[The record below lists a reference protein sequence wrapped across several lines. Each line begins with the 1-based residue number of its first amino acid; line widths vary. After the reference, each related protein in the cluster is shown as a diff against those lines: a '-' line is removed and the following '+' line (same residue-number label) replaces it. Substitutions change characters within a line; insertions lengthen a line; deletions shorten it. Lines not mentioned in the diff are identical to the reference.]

1 MNKSSP
7 AILIAAALAVV
18 AGGAFAEDTAALLQ
32 ETRQQSLPVL
42 PKVVG
47 AMQKAVAEKG
57 VTGAIGVCSEAA
69 PAMLR
74 DIRQKT
80 GWDIRRVSLKARNAA
95 TGTPDAWEARQL
107 AEFNIKVAEGSR
119 ADQLEVSGIVTDSD
133 GKRTFRYM
141 KALPVG
147 EVCLKCHGPAESQ
160 SDELKAVLSHA
171 YPADRA
177 TGYSLGQVRGAL
189 SVKRPL

>member
-1 MNKSSP
+1 MKAP
-7 AILIAAALAVV
+7 VAFLCLTVAAGAINV
-18 AGGAFAEDTAALLQ
+18 AFAEDTAALLR

-57 VTGAIGVCSEAA
+57 VTGAISVCSEAA

-107 AEFNIKVAEGSR
+107 AEFNIQVAEGGR
-119 ADQLEVSGIVTDSD
+119 ADQLEVSEIVTGSD

-147 EVCLKCHGPAESQ
+147 EVCLKCHGPAATQ
-160 SDELKAVLSHA
+160 SDELKAALAHA

>member
-1 MNKSSP
+1 M
-7 AILIAAALAVV
+7 
-18 AGGAFAEDTAALLQ
+18 AFAAEDTAALLR
-32 ETRQQSLPVL
+32 ETRQQSRC
-42 PKVVG
+42 
-47 AMQKAVAEKG
+47 AAEGGRRDAEGGCRKG
-57 VTGAIGVCSEAA
+57 VTGAISVYSEAA

-107 AEFNIKVAEGSR
+107 AEFNIQVAEGGR
-119 ADQLEVSGIVTDSD
+119 ADQLEVSEIVTGSD
-133 GKRTFRYM
+133 GKRTFRYRRRCPWA
-141 KALPVG
+141 KSVSSATARPRRRRRAQGRAGARL
-147 EVCLKCHGPAESQ
+147 
-160 SDELKAVLSHA
+160 
-171 YPADRA
+171 PADRA